1 MTDIMPQA
9 SDFSHQDVDM
19 DIDIGYMDSNGYP
32 DNGTTPGN
40 PFGNS
45 NGQRFGNS
53 GASALDDLGAQTTN
67 GNPISSA
74 DILTAEA
81 VPEKVHLRGL
91 DTLDTGNIKTFAEL
105 YFLSDHFVRVEWVDD
120 TGANLIYDTVDSALD
135 ALIAFTSENVDSSSL
150 HPLQLRPAKPFTLEK
165 NGQTQTYELSLRAAT
180 TTDVKARNAREASRF
195 YLMNPDKDPL
205 ERRQKQGRRRP
216 RADRDTSEN
225 GEYRK
230 MRYDDKEHKRRRQDD
245 EFDASMYDDDAG
257 TGSADEYDR
266 RKRVRFGGRK
276 DEDLFAGSNGRLRNR
291 SASPPR
297 DGDGRYGF
305 GSDPDESSIRRKIRQ
320 RSLTPPRLR
329 NPPVS
334 AHTVMNT
341 GKELFPLTKGRRDL
355 GPSPVADDLFPEKVG
370 SPKELFPNKKI
381 NHHRRSNAIDVSPE
395 RYTGHERSPSLK
407 DRISGAS
414 GSLADRITGGP
425 GSSRL
430 ADRISGRPSSSDTNS
445 EFNIRGSAPINVRGA
460 PINIRGA
467 APISIKG
474 SGGMSVRGA
483 ARDDDRMDH
492 DGSAP
497 KELFP
502 HLHRAKG
509 GNQGKELFAEKL
521 KGRGG
526 PRRAAASFF

>member
-1 MTDIMPQA
+1 MTDVMPLGD
-9 SDFSHQDVDM
+9 DFSYQDVDM
-19 DIDIGYMDSNGYP
+19 DIDIGYMDQDPTNNNVHLE
-32 DNGTTPGN
+32 NGTTSGN
-40 PFGNS
+40 TFGTS
-45 NGQRFGNS
+45 NGQSFGNS
-53 GASALDDLGAQTTN
+53 GDSNLETTAAQTTN
-67 GNPISSA
+67 VDTFGTADSS
-74 DILTAEA
+74 TAEA

-105 YFLSDHFVRVEWVDD
+105 YFPSEHFIRVEWVDD
-120 TGANLIYDTVDSALD
+120 TGANLIYDTVDAALD
-135 ALIAFTSENVDSSSL
+135 ALVAFTSENVDPSSL
-150 HPLQLRPAKPFTLEK
+150 HPSQLRPAKPLTLEK
-165 NGQTQTYELSLRAAT
+165 NGQTQTYELSIRSAT
-180 TTDVKARNAREASRF
+180 TADVKAKNAREASRF

-205 ERRQKQGRRRP
+205 ERRHKQGRRRP
-216 RADRDTSEN
+216 RGDRDTSEN

-245 EFDASMYDDDAG
+245 GFDASMYDDDAG
-257 TGSADEYDR
+257 NGSADEHDR
-266 RKRVRFGGRK
+266 RKRVRFGRRK
-276 DEDLFAGSNGRLRNR
+276 DEDLFSGSNGRLRNR

-329 NPPVS
+329 NPPIS
-334 AHTVMNT
+334 AHTVMNS
-341 GKELFPLTKGRRDL
+341 GKELFPLTKGRSL
-355 GPSPVADDLFPEKVG
+355 GPTPVAEELFPEKVG

-381 NHHRRSNAIDVSPE
+381 NHHRRSNAIDASPE

-407 DRISGAS
+407 ERISGTP

-425 GSSRL
+425 GSSKL
-430 ADRISGRPSSSDTNS
+430 SGCTSSSNSES
-445 EFNIRGSAPINVRGA
+445 EFNIRGSAPINVRGS

-474 SGGMSVRGA
+474 SGGMSVKGA
-483 ARDDDRMDH
+483 AREDDRMEH
-492 DGSAP
+492 DSSAP

-502 HLHRAKG
+502 HLQRAKG

>member
-1 MTDIMPQA
+1 M
-9 SDFSHQDVDM
+9 
-19 DIDIGYMDSNGYP
+19 
-32 DNGTTPGN
+32 
-40 PFGNS
+40 
-45 NGQRFGNS
+45 
-53 GASALDDLGAQTTN
+53 
-67 GNPISSA
+67 
-74 DILTAEA
+74 
-81 VPEKVHLRGL
+81 
-91 DTLDTGNIKTFAEL
+91 
-105 YFLSDHFVRVEWVDD
+105 RVEWVDD
-120 TGANLIYDTVDSALD
+120 TGANLIYDTVDAALD
-135 ALIAFTSENVDSSSL
+135 ALVAFTSEDVDTSSL

-165 NGQTQTYELSLRAAT
+165 NGQTQTYELSLRSATAA
-180 TTDVKARNAREASRF
+180 DVKSKNAREASRF
-195 YLMNPDKDPL
+195 YLMNPNKDPL

-216 RADRDTSEN
+216 RGDRDMSEN

-230 MRYDDKEHKRRRQDD
+230 LRYDDKEHKRRRQDD
-245 EFDASMYDDDAG
+245 EFNASMYDDDAG
-257 TGSADEYDR
+257 TGSADDHDR

-276 DEDLFAGSNGRLRNR
+276 DEDLFSGNNGRLRNR

-334 AHTVMNT
+334 AHTIINT
-341 GKELFPLTKGRRDL
+341 GKELFPLTRGTSSL
-355 GPSPVADDLFPEKVG
+355 GPSPIAEELFPERSSG
-370 SPKELFPNKKI
+370 PKELFPNKKI
-381 NHHRRSNAIDVSPE
+381 NHHRRSNAIDASPE

-414 GSLADRITGGP
+414 G
-425 GSSRL
+425 RL
-430 ADRISGRPSSSDTNS
+430 ADRISGGPANSRFSDRNTAASNGNEYS
-445 EFNIRGSAPINVRGA
+445 IRGSA

-474 SGGMSVRGA
+474 SGGVKIRGA
-483 ARDDDRMDH
+483 ARDDERMEH
-492 DGSAP
+492 GSGSAP

-502 HLHRAKG
+502 HLRSGKG
-509 GNQGKELFAEKL
+509 GNEGKELFAEKL

>member
-1 MTDIMPQA
+1 
-9 SDFSHQDVDM
+9 
-19 DIDIGYMDSNGYP
+19 
-32 DNGTTPGN
+32 
-40 PFGNS
+40 
-45 NGQRFGNS
+45 
-53 GASALDDLGAQTTN
+53 
-67 GNPISSA
+67 
-74 DILTAEA
+74 

-91 DTLDTGNIKTFAEL
+91 DTLDTKNIKAFADL
-105 YFLSDHFVRVEWVDD
+105 YFPSEHFLRVEWVDD
-120 TGANLIYDTVDSALD
+120 TGANLIYDTPEAAANAIIS
-135 ALIAFTSENVDSSSL
+135 FTSETVDAASL
-150 HPLQLRPAKPFTLEK
+150 HPLQLRPAKPLSLEK
-165 NGQTQTYELSLRAAT
+165 EGQTLSYELSLRAAT
-180 TTDVKARNAREASRF
+180 TADVKRKNAREASRF

-205 ERRQKQGRRRP
+205 ERRQKQRKQRP
-216 RADRDTSEN
+216 RGDRETSEN
-225 GEYRK
+225 GDYRK
-230 MRYDDKEHKRRRQDD
+230 MRFDDREHKRRRQDD
-245 EFDASMYDDDAG
+245 EFDASMYDDAG
-257 TGSADEYDR
+257 TGSADDYDR

-276 DEDLFAGSNGRLRNR
+276 DEDLFTEHNGRLRNR

-334 AHTVMNT
+334 AHTINNS
-341 GKELFPLTKGRRDL
+341 GKELFPLTTGTSSL
-355 GPSPVADDLFPEKVG
+355 APSPIVDELFPEKVG
-370 SPKELFPNKKI
+370 ATKELFPNKKI
-381 NHHRRSNAIDVSPE
+381 NHHRRSNAIDASPE
-395 RYTGHERSPSLK
+395 RYNGHERSPSLK

-430 ADRISGRPSSSDTNS
+430 ADRITGGPSSNGN

-460 PINIRGA
+460 APLNIRGA

-474 SGGMSVRGA
+474 SANGLNVRGA
-483 ARDDDRMDH
+483 ARDNEDESMEH
-492 DGSAP
+492 DTP

-502 HLHRAKG
+502 HLRAGKAQ
-509 GNQGKELFAEKL
+509 NAGKELFAEKL